1 LEDIQVK
8 NLPFKKALLAVA
20 MGAFSASAV
29 ADAGGT
35 NWSLSGWINEG
46 IIYYDDGGTSDINQ
60 TSDNGVTLG
69 SRMTFAGSTDLSH
82 GLSAGFEVIL
92 EPQDVA
98 TQPILTNQT
107 ALDTSTN
114 LLGGVTTL
122 GHNVHVAGG
131 WGKLTVGLLSTPTD
145 NIAVLADPSLTLWD
159 SIAVLFRGNGFVTA
173 GNPGSIGS
181 YATCF
186 GSGLGIG
193 IDCNG
198 IYRNAVRYD
207 LPTFVEGLGIAT
219 SYANDD
225 IYDVAGKWNGQLG
238 RMTAIL
244 HMGYTVINS
253 TDMGAP
259 GVVSVYDSSDIFQ
272 LQAGLMDPVTGIFGT
287 VAYQNESAD
296 AHPGAAI
303 NTPEDSDAYWI
314 KVGVKKAFNTLGDT
328 AIAFQ
333 YGSYNDQ
340 YGAVHVGNGVTGSEL
355 ERIGFSINQ
364 YFGSRLIIYGAYEN
378 LDTDVDGPAATQ
390 ALYVNADD
398 LDIFTLG
405 FTFFY

>member
-1 LEDIQVK
+1 MK

-20 MGAFSASAV
+20 VGAFSASAM
-29 ADAGGT
+29 ADDAGGT

-46 IIYYDDGGTSDINQ
+46 IMYYDDGGTSDINQ
-60 TSDNGVTLG
+60 VSDNGVTLG

-92 EPQDVA
+92 EPQDA
-98 TQPILTNQT
+98 NQPILASQT
-107 ALDTSTN
+107 ALDTGTN
-114 LLGGVTTL
+114 LLNGITTL
-122 GHNVHVAGG
+122 GHSVFVNGG
-131 WGKLTVGLLSTPTD
+131 WGKLTVGLQTTPTD

-159 SIAVLFRGNGFVTA
+159 SIGVLFRGNGFAVTGA
-173 GNPGSIGS
+173 PGTFGS
-181 YATCF
+181 YVSCY

-193 IDCNG
+193 LDCNG

-207 LPTFVEGLGIAT
+207 LPTFIEGLSIAT

-238 RMTAIL
+238 RLTAIL
-244 HMGYTVINS
+244 HMGYTYTASVDNPGSPFPVNAGYDS
-253 TDMGAP
+253 TDL
-259 GVVSVYDSSDIFQ
+259 FQ
-272 LQAGLMDPVTGIFGT
+272 LQAGLMDPVTGLFGSI
-287 VAYQNESAD
+287 AYQNESAD
-296 AHPGAAI
+296 TDAGAAANI
-303 NTPEDSDAYWI
+303 ADDSDVWWL
-314 KVGVKKAFNTLGDT
+314 KVGIKKAFNSLGDT

-340 YGAVHVGNGVTGSEL
+340 YGAVHVANGVTGSEL

-378 LDTDVDGPAATQ
+378 LDVDVDGPAATQ
-390 ALYVNADD
+390 ALYAGAED